1 MAFNVLDING
11 DGKVSTDEIKWRF
24 TYSNLQ
30 GMPNMREL
38 DEAFW
43 TRLTEDLDADSDG
56 QIYFED
62 FKRHMN

>member
-1 MAFNVLDING
+1 
-11 DGKVSTDEIKWRF
+11 
-24 TYSNLQ
+24 
-30 GMPNMREL
+30 MPNMREL